1 MKTDVFEDALKMEII
16 YIMMDKLQTK
26 VKVLMSQPFIDDML
40 TTLKMAGKDKSIT
53 GAIEAG
59 VLSTKQQPQY
69 RRICVFVGLAWTV
82 PFQKS
87 FVSDLRSHQNVFVN
101 SKTTRYCGLISCLFC
116 PLSSPYFA
124 STTEFH
130 QYNSLSIRRASS
142 LGLPI
147 LRIVHNQRKGTTVK
161 FRK

>member
-1 MKTDVFEDALKMEII
+1 MKYYSNVAQSAKKCLRVLKIENSAPNSKKCSKDAQSNRER
-16 YIMMDKLQTK
+16 
-26 VKVLMSQPFIDDML
+26 PN
-40 TTLKMAGKDKSIT
+40 
-53 GAIEAG
+53 
-59 VLSTKQQPQY
+59 
-69 RRICVFVGLAWTV
+69 RRTCVFVGLAWTV

-87 FVSDLRSHQNVFVN
+87 FVSDLRSYQNGFVN

-116 PLSSPYFA
+116 LLSSPYFA
-124 STTEFH
+124 STSEFP

-142 LGLPI
+142 LGLTI